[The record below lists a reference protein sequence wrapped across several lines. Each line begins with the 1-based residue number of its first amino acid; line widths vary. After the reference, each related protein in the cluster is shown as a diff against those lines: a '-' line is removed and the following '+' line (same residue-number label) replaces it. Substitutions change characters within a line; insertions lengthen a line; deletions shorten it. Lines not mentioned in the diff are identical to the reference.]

1 MPATDTRGRFLQT
14 AVRLLH
20 QRGYEGMSLNELIAE
35 SGAPRGS
42 LYHHFPGGKDQ
53 LVREATLHGIAQVDA
68 FLRDCFAPERD
79 PVTGVRSYATEAAR
93 ELSESGFIFGCP
105 VAPLIL
111 DGIGEGELSVICR
124 NALESWQQM
133 IAARFRAAGLTD
145 VRAAS
150 FATLVVSAVEGALL
164 MARALHD
171 SRPLLQVGDELAW
184 QAENLLQREGRH
196 PCNRTKRH

>member
-1 MPATDTRGRFLQT
+1 MPATDTRGRFLQA

-20 QRGYEGMSLNELIAE
+20 QRGYEGMSLNELIAD

-68 FLRDCFAPERD
+68 FLRECFAPERD

-111 DGIGEGELSVICR
+111 DGIGEGELAAICR
-124 NALESWQQM
+124 EALVSWQGL
-133 IAARFRAAGLTD
+133 IASRFQAAGLTAD
-145 VRAAS
+145 RANP

-164 MARALHD
+164 MARALRD
-171 SRPLLQVGDELAW
+171 PQPLLQVGAELAG
-184 QAENLLQREGRH
+184 QAENLFA
-196 PCNRTKRH
+196 T